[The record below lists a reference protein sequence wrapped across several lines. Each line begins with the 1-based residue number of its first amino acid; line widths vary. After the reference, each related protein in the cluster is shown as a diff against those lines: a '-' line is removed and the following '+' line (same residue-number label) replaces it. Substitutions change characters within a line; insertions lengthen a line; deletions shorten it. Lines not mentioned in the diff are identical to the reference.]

1 MKMIYQFQTTAPDAM
16 TAVEQARQ
24 AMAEML
30 KAYPDSELD
39 GMAQLEVIAKTD
51 LVETTFRYTQK
62 FDLP

>member
-30 KAYPDSELD
+30 KAYPDAELD
-39 GMAQLEVIAKTD
+39 GMAQFEAFDKTD

-62 FDLP
+62 FNLP